1 MNAGWR
7 AARGVSRRR
16 TSTRNGRRGNRCSAI
31 YIPDA
36 EPRLIPEGALIHQ
49 SAIDKI
55 AQDTTYRPVNIPTHY
70 QAVPLLTPPAAGLA
84 DDAEDDDGA

>member
-1 MNAGWR
+1 MFGY
-7 AARGVSRRR
+7 
-16 TSTRNGRRGNRCSAI
+16 
-31 YIPDA
+31 YIPCC

-55 AQDTTYRPVNIPTHY
+55 AQDETYRPVNMPTQY

-84 DDAEDDDGA
+84 DDAREDDGA